1 VQRRPLIIAAGLA
14 AALAAASVSAVLV
27 FGGGDPDATATT
39 ATTTIDSSAAPTTT
53 AAVTT
58 SRPAT
63 TTTTTTQPPPVV
75 TLDLEGSGALQQA
88 ARDLYTWLG
97 DRRAVEPPA
106 MAEGL
111 AAFLSGAAYSA
122 DLALAGEVATAELV
136 DGKRVAVITAG
147 DDILL
152 AADEA
157 DGAGWTIVGAELASL
172 GLGSWY
178 GAPVRLVMVIGTD
191 ARPGQNEPYY
201 RGDSL
206 HILASNIAAGGGAIV
221 GIPRDA
227 WVSAPYGNDKL
238 THVNALADSATLV
251 QVVRDLTGLPL
262 EGYLVTG
269 FRSFRRMVDAFGGV
283 EVDVPFAMNDPKSS
297 AFLRAGLQRLLGQ
310 DALAFSRN
318 RHIAGGD
325 FTRCFHQGVVIA
337 AALEGV
343 QERGLGDLPE
353 LLALL
358 SQYTWTDLSAGDL
371 LTLAAGAFELDPDA
385 VDNLVLPGTLG
396 TVGAASVV
404 FLNPEAEDVYRDL
417 EDGMVA
423 PAG

>member
-1 VQRRPLIIAAGLA
+1 MHRRSAFIAAGLA
-14 AALAAASVSAVLV
+14 AALAAASVSAVLI
-27 FGGGDPDATATT
+27 FGGGDRDATA
-39 ATTTIDSSAAPTTT
+39 ATTTTLGNTAVPETTTTAGTTTRAPTTT
-53 AAVTT
+53 TTRPTAV
-58 SRPAT
+58 
-63 TTTTTTQPPPVV
+63 VI
-75 TLDLEGSGALQQA
+75 LDLEGNGALQQA
-88 ARDLYTWLG
+88 ARDLYAWLG

-111 AAFLSGAAYSA
+111 AAFLSDAAYPT
-122 DLALAGEVATAELV
+122 DLALAGEVATADLG
-136 DGKRVAVITAG
+136 DGRQVAVITAG
-147 DDILL
+147 DDVLL
-152 AADEA
+152 AADEGA
-157 DGAGWTIVGAELASL
+157 GAGWAIVGAKLASL
-172 GLGSWY
+172 GLGAWY
-178 GAPVRLVMVIGTD
+178 GEPVRLVMVIGTD

-206 HILASNIAAGGGAIV
+206 HILASNVAAGGGAIV

-251 QVVRDLTGLPL
+251 QIVRDLTGLPL

-318 RHIAGGD
+318 RHISGGD
-325 FTRCFHQGVVIA
+325 FTRSFHQGVVIA
-337 AALEGV
+337 AALRGV
-343 QERGLGDLPE
+343 QEQGIGDLPE

-358 SQYTWTDLSAGDL
+358 SQYTWTDLPTGDL
-371 LTLAAGAFELDPDA
+371 LTLAAGAYELDPDA
-385 VDNLVLPGTLG
+385 VANLVLPGTLG